1 MSEGDELPLGQMQPS
16 RAVAEQVVARA
27 PTDLIFVMRFLGES
41 QDILHNHFRDFLEH
55 KLSEVGATVEEHP
68 LLPFFIDSH
77 AAELRQ
83 FVFTGVSLAR
93 QFRLREIETLT
104 GDAETVM
111 RIDIW
116 DAIAS
121 HIEMA
126 EARFLSGIDSVILR
140 LREQEAQIRPARR
153 PE

>member
-1 MSEGDELPLGQMQPS
+1 MPDSEELPLGQMQPS
-16 RAVAEQVVARA
+16 RAIAEQVVARA

-41 QDILHNHFRDFLEH
+41 QDILHNHFRVFLEDR
-55 KLSEVGATVEEHP
+55 LSEVGATVEEHP

-93 QFRLREIETLT
+93 QFRLRDIETLT

-140 LREQEAQIRPARR
+140 LREQESQIRPARR